1 MSNPSKRY
9 LSASK
14 KADLSQPHLLDQAI
28 EVLDQME
35 KVKFDETVE
44 LSVAL
49 GVDPKQTSHSVR
61 GTVNLP
67 HGSGRKV
74 VVVVFTEKPEE
85 AKSSGADIIGLDDLV
100 AKVKDGW
107 CDFDVAIATPEAMKK
122 VRSVARV
129 LGPRGLM
136 PTPKAGTVTD
146 DVNSAVKAVKA
157 GRVEF
162 KMDKTGA
169 LAVIL
174 GKRSFSPTQLVENA
188 LVAIKAIVGVRP
200 DGFKGRYIRRMSI
213 CSTMSPA
220 ISLDNSVFSQL

>member
-1 MSNPSKRY
+1 MSTPSKRY
-9 LSASK
+9 RSATDR
-14 KADLSQPHLLDQAI
+14 ADLSQPHQLDQAI
-28 EVLDQME
+28 AVLDQME

-49 GVDPKQTSHSVR
+49 GVNPKQTSQSVR

-74 VVVVFTEKPEE
+74 VVAVFTEKPDE
-85 AKSSGADIIGLDDLV
+85 AKAAGADVIGLEDLV

-107 CDFDVAIATPEAMKK
+107 CEFDVAIATPEAMKQ

-146 DVNSAVKAVKA
+146 DVNSAVQAVKA

-169 LAVIL
+169 FAVIL
-174 GKRSFSPTQLVENA
+174 GKRSFSPVQLVENA
-188 LVAIKAIVGVRP
+188 LAALTAISEVRP
-200 DGFKGRYIRRMSI
+200 EGLKGRYVRRMSI
-213 CSTMSPA
+213 SSTMSPG
-220 ISLDNSVFSQL
+220 ISLDKSVFSQL

>member
-1 MSNPSKRY
+1 
-9 LSASK
+9 
-14 KADLSQPHLLDQAI
+14 
-28 EVLDQME
+28 ME
-35 KVKFDETVE
+35 KAKFDETVE

-74 VVVVFTEKPEE
+74 VVAVFTEKPDE
-85 AKSSGADIIGLDDLV
+85 AKSAGADIVGLEDLV
-100 AKVKDGW
+100 SKVKDGW
-107 CDFDVAIATPEAMKK
+107 CDFDVAIATPEAMKQ
-122 VRSVARV
+122 VRSVARI

-146 DVNSAVKAVKA
+146 DVNSAVQAVKA

-169 LAVIL
+169 LAVIV
-174 GKRSFSPTQLVENA
+174 GKRSFSPTQLIENT
-188 LVAIKAIVGVRP
+188 LEAIKSIAGVRP
-200 DGFKGRYIRRMSI
+200 EGLKGRYIRRMSI
-213 CSTMSPA
+213 SSTMSPG
-220 ISLDNSVFSQL
+220 ISLDNTVFSQL